1 MVVTRQPLSGFFHF
15 SNVGRAKVKA
25 ANPMMSDLDV
35 SKELSRRWHALDEVT
50 KAMFEELGEQG
61 GHENYVVRRNEN
73 QRMVQYQGGGG
84 GYRQK
89 RARKDPNAPKRSL
102 SAFMFFS
109 NHEAPQVRRENPN
122 FNLGEVAKKL
132 GSMWSEASVEV
143 KQKYNDMANA
153 DKERYEKE
161 KHEWHTKQRQND
173 LQYPTSGGAAE
184 QPTATYNNQNNMQ
197 PQQPQQQ
204 QQQQPQQQQ
213 QQQQQQPQQQ
223 QQQQPIGLQVGSQGP
238 GPQNQQ
244 PIAQIQIHATSAPL
258 ALNQPTLKFG
268 I

>member
-1 MVVTRQPLSGFFHF
+1 
-15 SNVGRAKVKA
+15 
-25 ANPMMSDLDV
+25 
-35 SKELSRRWHALDEVT
+35 
-50 KAMFEELGEQG
+50 
-61 GHENYVVRRNEN
+61 
-73 QRMVQYQGGGG
+73 MVQYQGGGG

-132 GSMWSEASVEV
+132 GSMWSEASPEV

-173 LQYPTSGGAAE
+173 LQYPSSGGE
-184 QPTATYNNQNNMQ
+184 QPTASYNNQNNMQ

-204 QQQQPQQQQ
+204 QQQPQE
-213 QQQQQQPQQQ
+213 QQQ

>member
-1 MVVTRQPLSGFFHF
+1 MIVTRQPLSGFFHF

-132 GSMWSEASVEV
+132 GSMWSEASAEV

-173 LQYPTSGGAAE
+173 LQYPSSGGAAE

-197 PQQPQQQ
+197 PQQ
-204 QQQQPQQQQ
+204 QPQQQQ
-213 QQQQQQPQQQ
+213 QQQQQQ
-223 QQQQPIGLQVGSQGP
+223 
-238 GPQNQQ
+238 
-244 PIAQIQIHATSAPL
+244 
-258 ALNQPTLKFG
+258 
-268 I
+268 

>member
-1 MVVTRQPLSGFFHF
+1 
-15 SNVGRAKVKA
+15 
-25 ANPMMSDLDV
+25 MMSDLDV

-109 NHEAPQVRRENPN
+109 NAEAPQVRRENPN
-122 FNLGEVAKKL
+122 YNLGEVAKEL
-132 GSMWSEASVEV
+132 GRMWSEASQEM

-161 KHEWHTKQRQND
+161 KHEWHTKQRQSD
-173 LQYPTSGGAAE
+173 LQYPNILLEILLLVLQNVTQAILLFIY
-184 QPTATYNNQNNMQ
+184 YN
-197 PQQPQQQ
+197 
-204 QQQQPQQQQ
+204 
-213 QQQQQQPQQQ
+213 
-223 QQQQPIGLQVGSQGP
+223 GE
-238 GPQNQQ
+238 
-244 PIAQIQIHATSAPL
+244 
-258 ALNQPTLKFG
+258 
-268 I
+268 